1 MFMSLSPIKSCL
13 YRVVMLL
20 LAVAAVVL
28 LTVLA
33 GKWQIAQRK
42 VITCIVLV
50 LTGTTSKS

>member
-33 GKWQIAQRK
+33 GKWQIARRK
-42 VITCIVLV
+42 VITCIVL
-50 LTGTTSKS
+50 LILYRYY